1 MLRNSK
7 PIINHLTQEMVN
19 ELNNMGFGKFYDSLY
34 REIDNINCQAFYKS
48 YSCCGGTFKLVINI
62 EDSYYFCGNEVNP
75 CVNIETPYDSW
86 WCKKWTLSEF
96 TKDMEEFQKQLEKD
110 IKKLRK
116 MGIIS

>member
-7 PIINHLTQEMVN
+7 PIINRLTQEMID
-19 ELNNMGFGKFYDSLY
+19 ELNNMGFGKIYDSCY
-34 REIDNINCQAFYKS
+34 REIDDINCQAFHKR
-48 YSCCGGTFKLVINI
+48 YSCCGGTFRLVINI
-62 EDSYYFCGNEVNP
+62 ENTHYFLGNKIEPNVS
-75 CVNIETPYDSW
+75 IETPYDSW

-110 IKKLRK
+110 IKSLRK